1 MFSNRKKFRTSHHE
15 ETNFELQITAL
26 IDTLVII
33 LIFMLK
39 TTAMES
45 LEMPQ
50 EKNLTIP
57 MVNDGV
63 STSATRE
70 ARLSINGEGV
80 FWNGSQIVF
89 TENFQTITKEA
100 RIGGSQWSQ
109 LSAAIQ
115 EAAKTAAAAT
125 GDAKFEGKLLLEAD
139 RNTPYPL
146 LDQAL
151 KVARQHGY
159 KDIRFVGA
167 RYN

>member
-1 MFSNRKKFRTSHHE
+1 MFGKRKFRKSEHE

-45 LEMPQ
+45 LETDTQ
-50 EKNLTIP
+50 KDLRIP
-57 MVNDGV
+57 MVHDGQMDN
-63 STSATRE
+63 ATKH
-70 ARLSINGEGV
+70 ARLSINPSGL
-80 FWNGSQIVF
+80 FWNGTQLVH
-89 TENFQTITKEA
+89 TDQFQATVP
-100 RIGGSQWSQ
+100 
-109 LSAAIQ
+109 
-115 EAAKTAAAAT
+115 AAKLGGTQWTQLASVIAETASAQKAEN
-125 GDAKFEGKLLLEAD
+125 KFEGKLLLEAD
-139 RNTPYPL
+139 RDTPYPL

-151 KVARQHGY
+151 KVARQHGF

>member
-1 MFSNRKKFRTSHHE
+1 MLGQTKRFRTSSHE

-45 LEMPQ
+45 LEIEQ
-50 EKNLTIP
+50 QKNLNIP

-63 STSATRE
+63 NQAGKE
-70 ARLSINGEGV
+70 AKLSINAEGV
-80 FWNGSQIVF
+80 YWNGNQIVT
-89 TENFQTITKEA
+89 TENFHYVSKDAQ
-100 RIGGSQWSQ
+100 IGGAEWTR
-109 LSAAIQ
+109 LSNTIE
-115 EAAKTAAAAT
+115 EAAKAAQGAEGAE
-125 GDAKFEGKLLLEAD
+125 KFEGKLLLEAD

-151 KVARQHGY
+151 KIARQHGY

>member
-1 MFSNRKKFRTSHHE
+1 MNRRKFRKSEHE

-45 LEMPQ
+45 LEIEQ
-50 EKNLTIP
+50 QKDLNIP

-63 STSATRE
+63 TENTGSKN
-70 ARLSINGEGV
+70 ARLSINGAGV
-80 FWNGSQIVF
+80 YWNGAQIIT
-89 TENFQTITKEA
+89 TENFQAISQDSKV
-100 RIGGSQWSQ
+100 GGKAWTQ
-109 LSAAIQ
+109 LSAVIQ
-115 EAAKTAAAAT
+115 EAAKTASEGQT
-125 GDAKFEGKLLLEAD
+125 EKFQGKLMLEAD
-139 RNTPYPL
+139 KNTPYPL

-159 KDIRFVGA
+159 KDILFVGA